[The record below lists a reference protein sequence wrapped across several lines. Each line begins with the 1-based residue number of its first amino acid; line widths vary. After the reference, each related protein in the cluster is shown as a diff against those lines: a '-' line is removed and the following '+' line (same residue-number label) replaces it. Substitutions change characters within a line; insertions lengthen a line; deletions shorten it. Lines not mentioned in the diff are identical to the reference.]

1 MSETSR
7 DKLIDAAALLFLRQ
21 SYQGTG
27 VEDILRATGLS
38 KGSFYHFFPSKE
50 SLGEAVA
57 RRQQDRV
64 LARWTASLQKENARA
79 PERLALLLDGIAARM
94 EKTDFAAGCPL
105 GTLAQEMAALS
116 DPIRAILADGMTH
129 LEKLLGLW
137 LRDGQEQGDIPA
149 DLPTDTLARGL
160 WAAIQGALI
169 MSKTRRSTAPLDDI
183 RHFCA
188 ATLFTCNAA
197 RPD

>member
-1 MSETSR
+1 MNETSR

-64 LARWTASLQKENARA
+64 LARWTASLQKENAHA

-129 LEKLLGLW
+129 LEKLLERW

-149 DLPTDTLARGL
+149 DLPADTLARGL

-188 ATLFTCNAA
+188 ATLFSCNAA

>member
-1 MSETSR
+1 MNETSH

-27 VEDILRATGLS
+27 IEDILRATGLS

-64 LARWTASLQKENARA
+64 LARWAASLQKEDASA
-79 PERLALLLDGIAARM
+79 PERLALLLDGIARRM
-94 EKTDFAAGCPL
+94 EKTGFVAGCPL
-105 GTLAQEMAALS
+105 GTMAQEMAALS
-116 DPIRAILADGMTH
+116 DPIRAILADGMTR
-129 LEKLLGLW
+129 LEKLLERW
-137 LRDGQEQGDIPA
+137 LRDGQKQGDIRA
-149 DLPTDTLARGL
+149 DLPADILARGL

-169 MSKTRRSTAPLDDI
+169 MVKTRRSTASLDDI
-183 RHFCA
+183 RHFCTA
-188 ATLFTCNAA
+188 ALFTRNAV

>member
-129 LEKLLGLW
+129 LEKLLERW

-149 DLPTDTLARGL
+149 ALPADTLARGL

>member
-1 MSETSR
+1 MNETSR

-94 EKTDFAAGCPL
+94 EKTDFAGGCPL
-105 GTLAQEMAALS
+105 GTMAQEMAPLS

-129 LEKLLGLW
+129 LEKLLERW

-149 DLPTDTLARGL
+149 GLPADTLARGL

>member
-1 MSETSR
+1 MNETSR

-79 PERLALLLDGIAARM
+79 PERLTLLLDGIAARM

-129 LEKLLGLW
+129 LEKLLERW
-137 LRDGQEQGDIPA
+137 LHDGQKQGDIPA
-149 DLPTDTLARGL
+149 DLPADTLARGL